1 MATIIRQAYIDK
13 IEKYLGKETIIVLVG
28 QRRVG
33 KSYMMKTVRDQK
45 ASNPDNNIIYIDKEK
60 REFDSIRNYQDL
72 NQYIDEHF
80 VASKHNY
87 ILIDEIQDITE
98 FERSIRSFRTE
109 PNTDI
114 IITGSNAKMLSN
126 ELSTLIGGR
135 YKEIYI
141 QSLSY
146 KEFLVF
152 HQLPDNDDSLAK
164 YIQYGGLPGLAKI
177 GLEEDDA
184 REYQMDIFHTVL
196 LKNVIMRNRIRNVPF
211 LENLVRFLA
220 DNTGKLISANSI
232 AKYMKSQGE
241 SITSTVI
248 INYISFLCEAYIL
261 HKVNRFDIH
270 GKRIFETNDK
280 FYFEDNGIRNA
291 LAGGTREGDIEKVI
305 ENIIYQHLIRLGY
318 QVYVGQLQAGEID
331 FVCTKPD
338 GQRIYVQ
345 ASYII
350 ADMATREREF
360 GNLRAIN
367 DNYPKYVISMTPLLT
382 RNDDNGITHLH
393 LRKFLKEGLSGTR
406 CKSTKFQTD
415 MQIILRKRPSLPL
428 LKQIKKKRAYLVRAN
443 TETFANFAN
452 EK

>member
-1 MATIIRQAYIDK
+1 MVNNVIFRRSIHLT
-13 IEKYLGKETIIVLVG
+13 YLGKETIIVLVG

-146 KEFLVF
+146 EEFLVF

-393 LRKFLKEGLSGTR
+393 LRKFLKEG
-406 CKSTKFQTD
+406 F
-415 MQIILRKRPSLPL
+415 
-428 LKQIKKKRAYLVRAN
+428 
-443 TETFANFAN
+443 
-452 EK
+452 

>member
-45 ASNPDNNIIYIDKEK
+45 ASNPDNNIIYINKEK

-141 QSLSY
+141 QTLSY

-220 DNTGKLISANSI
+220 DNTGNLISANSI

-393 LRKFLKEGLSGTR
+393 LRKFLKEGL
-406 CKSTKFQTD
+406 
-415 MQIILRKRPSLPL
+415 
-428 LKQIKKKRAYLVRAN
+428 
-443 TETFANFAN
+443 
-452 EK
+452 

>member
-33 KSYMMKTVRDQK
+33 KSCMMKMIRDRKK
-45 ASNPDNNIIYIDKEK
+45 ADDSNNIIFIDKEK
-60 REFDSIRNYQDL
+60 REFDNIQTYQDL
-72 NQYIDEHF
+72 NDYIGEHF
-80 VASKHNY
+80 LSDKHNY
-87 ILIDEIQDITE
+87 ILIDEIQDIKE
-98 FERSIRSFRTE
+98 FERSIRSYRTE

-114 IITGSNAKMLSN
+114 IITGSNARMLSN

-146 KEFLVF
+146 NEFLEF
-152 HQLPDNDDSLAK
+152 HQLSDNDEALTL

-184 REYQMDIFHTVL
+184 REYQMDIYHTVL
-196 LKNVIMRNRIRNVPF
+196 LKDVIMRNQIRNVPF

-241 SITSTVI
+241 SITSTAI

-261 HKVNRFDIH
+261 HKVNRYDIH

-291 LAGGTREGDIEKVI
+291 IAGGTREGDIEKVI
-305 ENIIYQHLIRLGY
+305 ENIIYQNLIRLGY

-331 FVCTKPD
+331 FVCTKP
-338 GQRIYVQ
+338 GGERIYVQ

-350 ADMATREREF
+350 ADDATREREF
-360 GNLRAIN
+360 GNLRAIK

-382 RNDDNGITHLH
+382 KNDDDGITHLH
-393 LRKFLKEGLSGTR
+393 LRKFLTEG
-406 CKSTKFQTD
+406 
-415 MQIILRKRPSLPL
+415 I
-428 LKQIKKKRAYLVRAN
+428 
-443 TETFANFAN
+443 
-452 EK
+452 

>member
-1 MATIIRQAYIDK
+1 MEAINRRSYMDK

-33 KSYMMKTVRDQK
+33 KSYMMKMVREKKMKD
-45 ASNPDNNIIYIDKEK
+45 AGNNVIYIDKEK
-60 REFDSIRNYQDL
+60 REFDNIQTYQDL
-72 NQYIDEHF
+72 NKYLDDHF
-80 VASKHNY
+80 AADKHNF
-87 ILIDEIQDITE
+87 ILIDEVQDIKE
-98 FERSIRSFRTE
+98 FERSVRSFRTE

-114 IITGSNAKMLSN
+114 IITGSNARMLSN

-146 KEFLVF
+146 NEFLEF
-152 HQLPDNDDSLAK
+152 HQLADSDEALAR

-177 GLEEDDA
+177 GLDEDDA
-184 REYQMDIFHTVL
+184 REYQMDIYHTVL
-196 LKNVIMRNRIRNVPF
+196 LKDVIMRNKIRNVPF

-241 SITSTVI
+241 AITSSAI
-248 INYISFLCEAYIL
+248 INYISFFCEAYIL
-261 HKVNRFDIH
+261 HKVSRYDIH

-280 FYFEDNGIRNA
+280 FYFEDSGIRNA
-291 LAGGTREGDIEKVI
+291 IAGGTREGDVEKVI
-305 ENIIYQHLIRLGY
+305 ENIIYLHLRRLGY
-318 QVYVGQLQAGEID
+318 QVFVGQLQAAEID
-331 FVCTKPD
+331 FVGTKPD

-350 ADMATREREF
+350 ADETTREREF
-360 GNLRAIN
+360 GNLRAIK

-393 LRKFLKEGLSGTR
+393 LRHFLHDGL
-406 CKSTKFQTD
+406 
-415 MQIILRKRPSLPL
+415 
-428 LKQIKKKRAYLVRAN
+428 
-443 TETFANFAN
+443 
-452 EK
+452 

>member
-87 ILIDEIQDITE
+87 ILIDEIRDITE

-109 PNTDI
+109 PNIDI

-146 KEFLVF
+146 EEFLVF

-196 LKNVIMRNRIRNVPF
+196 LKDVIMRNQIRNVPF

-393 LRKFLKEGLSGTR
+393 LQKFLKEGL
-406 CKSTKFQTD
+406 
-415 MQIILRKRPSLPL
+415 
-428 LKQIKKKRAYLVRAN
+428 
-443 TETFANFAN
+443 
-452 EK
+452 

>member
-60 REFDSIRNYQDL
+60 RDFDSIRNYQDL

-393 LRKFLKEGLSGTR
+393 LRKFLKEGL
-406 CKSTKFQTD
+406 
-415 MQIILRKRPSLPL
+415 
-428 LKQIKKKRAYLVRAN
+428 
-443 TETFANFAN
+443 
-452 EK
+452 

>member
-1 MATIIRQAYIDK
+1 MATIIRQSYIDK
-13 IEKYLGKETIIVLVG
+13 IERYLGKETIIVLVG

-33 KSYMMKTVRDQK
+33 KSYMMKMIRDRK
-45 ASNPDNNIIYIDKEK
+45 TADDGNNIIYIDKEK
-60 REFDSIRNYQDL
+60 REFDNIQTYQNL
-72 NQYIDEHF
+72 NDYIGQHF
-80 VASKHNY
+80 LSDKHNY
-87 ILIDEIQDITE
+87 ILIDEIQDIKE
-98 FERSIRSFRTE
+98 FERSIRSYRTE

-114 IITGSNAKMLSN
+114 IITGSNARMLSN

-146 KEFLVF
+146 NEFLEF
-152 HQLPDNDDSLAK
+152 HQLSDKDDALAL

-184 REYQMDIFHTVL
+184 REYQMDIYHTVL
-196 LKNVIMRNRIRNVPF
+196 LKDVIMRNQIRNVPF
-211 LENLVRFLA
+211 LDNLVRFLA

-232 AKYMKSQGE
+232 SKYMKSQGE
-241 SITSTVI
+241 SIASAAIT
-248 INYISFLCEAYIL
+248 NYISFLCEAYIL
-261 HKVNRFDIH
+261 HKVNRYDIH

-291 LAGGTREGDIEKVI
+291 IAGGTREGDIEKVI

-331 FVCTKPD
+331 FVCTKP
-338 GQRIYVQ
+338 GGERIYVQ

-350 ADMATREREF
+350 ADNATREREF
-360 GNLRAIN
+360 GNLRAIK

-382 RNDDNGITHLH
+382 KNDDDGITHLH
-393 LRKFLKEGLSGTR
+393 LRKFLKEG
-406 CKSTKFQTD
+406 
-415 MQIILRKRPSLPL
+415 I
-428 LKQIKKKRAYLVRAN
+428 
-443 TETFANFAN
+443 
-452 EK
+452 

>member
-146 KEFLVF
+146 EEFLVF

-196 LKNVIMRNRIRNVPF
+196 LKNVIMRNQIRNVPF

-318 QVYVGQLQAGEID
+318 QVYVGQLQADEID

-393 LRKFLKEGLSGTR
+393 LRKFLKEG
-406 CKSTKFQTD
+406 F
-415 MQIILRKRPSLPL
+415 
-428 LKQIKKKRAYLVRAN
+428 
-443 TETFANFAN
+443 
-452 EK
+452 

>member
-146 KEFLVF
+146 EEFLVF

-196 LKNVIMRNRIRNVPF
+196 LKDVIMRNRIRNVPF
-211 LENLVRFLA
+211 LENLVCFLA

-270 GKRIFETNDK
+270 GKRILETNDK

-393 LRKFLKEGLSGTR
+393 LRKFLKEGL
-406 CKSTKFQTD
+406 
-415 MQIILRKRPSLPL
+415 
-428 LKQIKKKRAYLVRAN
+428 
-443 TETFANFAN
+443 
-452 EK
+452 

>member
-1 MATIIRQAYIDK
+1 MATIIRQSYIDK
-13 IEKYLGKETIIVLVG
+13 IERYLGKETIIVLVG

-33 KSYMMKTVRDQK
+33 KSCMMKMIRDRKK
-45 ASNPDNNIIYIDKEK
+45 ADDCNNIIFIDKEK
-60 REFDSIRNYQDL
+60 REFDNIQTYQDL
-72 NQYIDEHF
+72 NDYIGEHF
-80 VASKHNY
+80 QSDKHNY
-87 ILIDEIQDITE
+87 ILIDEIQDIKE
-98 FERSIRSFRTE
+98 FERSIRSYRTE

-114 IITGSNAKMLSN
+114 IITGSNARMLSN

-146 KEFLVF
+146 NEFLEF
-152 HQLPDNDDSLAK
+152 HQLSDNDEALAL
-164 YIQYGGLPGLAKI
+164 YIQYGGLPVLAKI

-184 REYQMDIFHTVL
+184 REYQMDIYHTVL
-196 LKNVIMRNRIRNVPF
+196 LKDVIMRNQIRNVPF

-232 AKYMKSQGE
+232 SKYMKSQGE
-241 SITSTVI
+241 SIASAAIT
-248 INYISFLCEAYIL
+248 NYISFLCEAYIL
-261 HKVNRFDIH
+261 HKVNRYDIH

-291 LAGGTREGDIEKVI
+291 IAGGTREGDIEKVI

-331 FVCTKPD
+331 FVCTKP
-338 GQRIYVQ
+338 GGERIYVQ

-350 ADMATREREF
+350 ADDATREREF
-360 GNLRAIN
+360 GNLRAIK

-382 RNDDNGITHLH
+382 KNDNDGITHLH
-393 LRKFLKEGLSGTR
+393 LRKFLTEG
-406 CKSTKFQTD
+406 
-415 MQIILRKRPSLPL
+415 I
-428 LKQIKKKRAYLVRAN
+428 
-443 TETFANFAN
+443 
-452 EK
+452 

>member
-1 MATIIRQAYIDK
+1 MATIIRQSYIDK
-13 IEKYLGKETIIVLVG
+13 IERYLGKETIIVLVG

-33 KSYMMKTVRDQK
+33 KSCMMKMIRDRKK
-45 ASNPDNNIIYIDKEK
+45 ADDCNNIIFIDKEK
-60 REFDSIRNYQDL
+60 REFDCIQTYQDL
-72 NQYIDEHF
+72 NDYIREHF
-80 VASKHNY
+80 QSDKHNY
-87 ILIDEIQDITE
+87 ILIDEIQDIKE
-98 FERSIRSFRTE
+98 FERSIRSYRTE

-114 IITGSNAKMLSN
+114 IITGSNARMLSN

-146 KEFLVF
+146 NEFLEF
-152 HQLPDNDDSLAK
+152 HQLSDNDEALTL

-184 REYQMDIFHTVL
+184 REYQMDIYHTVL
-196 LKNVIMRNRIRNVPF
+196 LKDVIMRNQIRNVPF

-232 AKYMKSQGE
+232 SKYMKSQGE
-241 SITSTVI
+241 SIASAAIT
-248 INYISFLCEAYIL
+248 NYIFFLCEAYIL
-261 HKVNRFDIH
+261 HKVNRYDIH

-291 LAGGTREGDIEKVI
+291 IAGGTREGDIEKVI
-305 ENIIYQHLIRLGY
+305 ENIIYQNLIRLGY

-331 FVCTKPD
+331 FVCTKP
-338 GQRIYVQ
+338 GGERIYVQ

-350 ADMATREREF
+350 ADDATREREF
-360 GNLRAIN
+360 GNLRAIK

-382 RNDDNGITHLH
+382 KNDNDGITHLH
-393 LRKFLKEGLSGTR
+393 LRKFLTEG
-406 CKSTKFQTD
+406 
-415 MQIILRKRPSLPL
+415 I
-428 LKQIKKKRAYLVRAN
+428 
-443 TETFANFAN
+443 
-452 EK
+452 

>member
-146 KEFLVF
+146 EEFLVF

-196 LKNVIMRNRIRNVPF
+196 LKDVIMRNRIRNVPF

-261 HKVNRFDIH
+261 HKVNRFDIY

-393 LRKFLKEGLSGTR
+393 LRKFLKEG
-406 CKSTKFQTD
+406 F
-415 MQIILRKRPSLPL
+415 
-428 LKQIKKKRAYLVRAN
+428 
-443 TETFANFAN
+443 
-452 EK
+452 